1 MLMRTGRTW
10 QKLYSFSDEERVEYM
25 RQANDCFKQI
35 KNFEGSG
42 MLLSSEEARLCREFE
57 QLLPAAADGLR

>member
-10 QKLYSFSDEERVEYM
+10 QKLYSFNDEERVEFM
-25 RQANDCFKQI
+25 RQANECFKQI
-35 KNFEGSG
+35 REFQGSSV
-42 MLLSSEEARLCREFE
+42 LLSREETRLCQEFE